1 MLHLA
6 RPSGESGSIEAE
18 NECEILQ
25 NRLDVSILN
34 EADTALAKLFVR
46 ILCRHRLEQASNH
59 SSPRSESVEV
69 MAPLESNEDKFPSD
83 RIAELEMV
91 ADAVLSA
98 LPRRFRLAE
107 DELVRLMCAEQCN
120 SFGIWGRAGPSRAQ
134 LVGYGL
140 FPALCAL
147 NHACLPNC
155 TVAQEPRPARRAL
168 AVRTLAP
175 VAAGDELCISYSGR
189 DLLAGPAAARAA
201 WLAATY
207 HFHCRCALCRA
218 ADDDPR
224 AARALARAFDARH
237 RCPAAACG
245 GLLVPTP
252 PTPAPPAG
260 PAAGGKPAAAGAE
273 GGKVRLVC
281 GGCGGEWAAAE

>member
-1 MLHLA
+1 
-6 RPSGESGSIEAE
+6 
-18 NECEILQ
+18 
-25 NRLDVSILN
+25 VSILN
-34 EADTALAKLFVR
+34 EADTALARLFVR
-46 ILCRHRLEQASNH
+46 ILYRNGLEQDSKH

-91 ADAVLSA
+91 ADTVLSA
-98 LPRRFRLAE
+98 LPPRFRIPE

-120 SFGIWGRAGPSRAQ
+120 SFGIWGRAGPARAQ
-134 LVGYGL
+134 LLGYGL

-168 AVRTLAP
+168 AVRALAP
-175 VAAGDELCISYSGR
+175 IPAGEELCISYSGR

-201 WLAATY
+201 WLLETY
-207 HFHCRCALCRA
+207 HFRCRCALCRA

-237 RCPAAACG
+237 RCPAPGCG
-245 GLLVPTP
+245 GLLYPTP

-260 PAAGGKPAAAGAE
+260 PAAAASPAAGA
-273 GGKVRLVC
+273 GGGGVRLVC
-281 GGCGGEWAAAE
+281 GSCGGGRDPAE